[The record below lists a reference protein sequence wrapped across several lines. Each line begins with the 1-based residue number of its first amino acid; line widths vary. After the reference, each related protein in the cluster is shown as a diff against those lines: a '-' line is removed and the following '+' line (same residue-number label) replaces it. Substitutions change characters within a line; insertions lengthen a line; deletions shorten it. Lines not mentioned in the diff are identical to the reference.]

1 MAQTTQQELKLTC
14 STCEYYDYRNVK
26 IAALTNGNT
35 GYICAVRGRGTSGDK
50 EACPCYLEEGKKM
63 TKKEKMI
70 ELQRV
75 ANCRRAVKM
84 RTPRNKDNQ

>member
-26 IAALTNGNT
+26 IAALTNWHT